1 MKQVF
6 DDYLKGIMGAQP
18 EPWCKNVFIL
28 YYTPLN
34 NMKNKHFFISFF
46 PLILRSKES
55 LFGRMID
62 TLKLVRFFNFL
73 PVTLVLSSNLKK
85 NEKRGKLDSL

>member
-1 MKQVF
+1 
-6 DDYLKGIMGAQP
+6 MGAQP
-18 EPWCKNVFIL
+18 EPWCQNVFIL
-28 YYTPLN
+28 YYTPLK
-34 NMKNKHFFISFF
+34 NMKNKHCFINFF

-55 LFGRMID
+55 LFGRIID
-62 TLKLVRFFNFL
+62 SLSLVRFFYFL